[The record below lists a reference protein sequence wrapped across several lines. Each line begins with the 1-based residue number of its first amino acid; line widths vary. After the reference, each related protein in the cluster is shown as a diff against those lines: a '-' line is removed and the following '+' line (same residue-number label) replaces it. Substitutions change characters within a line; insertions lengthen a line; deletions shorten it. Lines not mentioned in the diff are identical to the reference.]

1 MNNLNL
7 FNSVLNLIS
16 ENYTNQLSKDYAE
29 KFKLINEDIY
39 KNNKDLIDNFIKF
52 YNSLEIENCKLS
64 NENLLCDFLIVDN
77 KYGDS
82 YKDIY
87 KKFAKEQNEKLLI
100 LLDNKID
107 RGIFDINCKAKINI
121 QQINDTEIFT
131 LILPK
136 EISFID
142 VLFNSS
148 YRKILDSE
156 TFSYK
161 FYKEFQ
167 INYDLIEEYMTD
179 LLLKNKK
186 LLNDDINSFSYN
198 NEKFE
203 Y

>member
-1 MNNLNL
+1 M
-7 FNSVLNLIS
+7 
-16 ENYTNQLSKDYAE
+16 
-29 KFKLINEDIY
+29 
-39 KNNKDLIDNFIKF
+39 
-52 YNSLEIENCKLS
+52 
-64 NENLLCDFLIVDN
+64 DN

-82 YKDIY
+82 YKNIY

-161 FYKEFQ
+161 SYKEFE